1 MKRTVKSLLDER
13 AREIWS
19 VGPAATVY
27 QALQALAEH
36 DIGAIIVMEDDHLVG
51 IVSERDYAR
60 KVILAQRSSRETL
73 VRDIMTADPQTV
85 SADQTVEDCMKIMSD
100 GGFRHLPVVDEGTV
114 TGVVSMLD
122 VVHAIVQN
130 QASLIGD
137 LERYI
142 SG

>member
-13 AREIWS
+13 DREIWS
-19 VGPAATVY
+19 VGPVATVY

-85 SADQTVEDCMKIMSD
+85 SADHTVEDCVKIMSD